1 MQTQPSSPFDFWAR
15 TRVPRI
21 TFLIG
26 LVIGLVMGWF
36 FHGVISLIVRLG
48 ILLLF
53 LIPLAIALYFWFRLR
68 NQNQNPTNT
77 ATGMTVISVDGWDVG
92 DRYGQG
98 GPSRRRRQSYPEDG
112 PG

>member
-1 MQTQPSSPFDFWAR
+1 MQTQPSPPFDFWAR

-21 TFLIG
+21 TFMIG
-26 LVIGLVMGWF
+26 LVMGLIMGWF
-36 FHGVISLIVRLG
+36 FHGVISFIIRLG
-48 ILLLF
+48 FVMLL

-68 NQNQNPTNT
+68 NQNQTNT
-77 ATGMTVISVDGWDVG
+77 ATGMTVISVDGFDAG

-98 GPSRRRRQSYPEDG
+98 RRSRRRSQSYPEDG

>member
-1 MQTQPSSPFDFWAR
+1 MQTQPSPPFDFWAR

-26 LVIGLVMGWF
+26 LVLGLIMGWF
-36 FHGVISLIVRLG
+36 FHGVISLVVRLG
-48 ILLLF
+48 ILLIF

-68 NQNQNPTNT
+68 NQNRTNT
-77 ATGMTVISVDGWDVG
+77 ATGMTVISVDGWDAG
-92 DRYGQG
+92 DRYDQG
-98 GPSRRRRQSYPEDG
+98 GSSRRRSKTFPEDG

>member
-1 MQTQPSSPFDFWAR
+1 MQTQPSPPYDFWTR

-26 LVIGLVMGWF
+26 LVLGLFMGWF

-48 ILLLF
+48 ILLIF
-53 LIPLAIALYFWFRLR
+53 LVPLAIAVYFWFRLR
-68 NQNQNPTNT
+68 NQNQTNT
-77 ATGMTVISVDGWDVG
+77 ATGMTVISVDGWDAR

-98 GPSRRRRQSYPEDG
+98 GSSRRPSQPYTEDG

>member
-15 TRVPRI
+15 TRIPRI

-26 LVIGLVMGWF
+26 LVLGLVMGWF
-36 FHGVISLIVRLG
+36 FHGVISFIVRLG
-48 ILLLF
+48 FVLLL

-68 NQNQNPTNT
+68 QRN
-77 ATGMTVISVDGWDVG
+77 ATGTSSGMTVISVDGWDG
-92 DRYGQG
+92 GNRYGQG
-98 GPSRRRRQSYPEDG
+98 GQPRRRQTYPEDG

>member
-1 MQTQPSSPFDFWAR
+1 MQTQPPFPTDFWAR

-26 LVIGLVMGWF
+26 LVLGLIMGWF

-48 ILLLF
+48 ILLIF

-68 NQNQNPTNT
+68 NQNQTNT
-77 ATGMTVISVDGWDVG
+77 GTGMTVISVEGWDGG

-98 GPSRRRRQSYPEDG
+98 GPSRRRRQTFPEDG